1 MTAELLTLL
10 KNRISLIWLALIAA
24 TLISWWIGTDDAAS
38 PTLGTAA
45 VLIVVFIKIRLIGL
59 YFMELRDAPLPL
71 RLLFEGYC
79 LIVCT
84 TLLVM
89 YLAAGGG

>member
-10 KNRISLIWLALIAA
+10 KNRISLIWLVLIAA
-24 TLISWWIGTDDAAS
+24 TLISWWIGTGDAAS
-38 PTLGTAA
+38 PQLGTAA
-45 VLIVVFIKIRLIGL
+45 VFVVVFIKVRLVGL

-89 YLAAGGG
+89 YLAAGAS

>member
-10 KNRISLIWLALIAA
+10 KNRISLIWLVLIAA
-24 TLISWWIGTDDAAS
+24 TLISWWIGTGDAAN
-38 PTLGTAA
+38 PQLGTAV
-45 VLIVVFIKIRLIGL
+45 VLVVVFIKVRLIGL

-71 RLLFEGYC
+71 RMLFEGYC
-79 LIVCT
+79 MIVCT

-89 YLAAGGG
+89 YLATVAG

>member
-10 KNRISLIWLALIAA
+10 KNRISLIWLVLIAA
-24 TLISWWIGTDDAAS
+24 TLISWWIGTDDAAK
-38 PTLGTAA
+38 PQLGTAVVLVV
-45 VLIVVFIKIRLIGL
+45 VLIKVRLIGL

-71 RLLFEGYC
+71 RVLFEGYC

-89 YLAAGGG
+89 YLAAGAG